1 MPTLVWVHRSQIVA
15 CAHAAAAAK
24 RDGNNAASAAA
35 VPDPDGGSAGKAA
48 PVVSASADH
57 AAPPGRKRK
66 CAEAATTAGK
76 KKSKAASAERDLPR
90 GVYRTKSGKFHTR
103 LQWGDKQRPIGMVDT
118 SEQASAARMSVRKYH
133 LDDANVAPCGASE
146 VDLDA
151 VFDAAKTKALESVS
165 GYVTRDLPRGVSKS
179 KSGKFEAKIRWNG
192 QHRYVG
198 SFDTPEQAS
207 CAYMS
212 IIKEIGDANLS
223 ALGVDEVQAM
233 FDAAKKKA
241 LESVGVAKKRR
252 LPKGVCQVYLSGK
265 FRTDI
270 WWGNKQR
277 CVGYFDTPEQ
287 ASAAYVLVR
296 NDLDDG
302 KLSELGPDEV
312 NAAFDAAKEKAI
324 DAVVPKKNKRKVTSL
339 RGHPLG
345 FTQNAT
351 GKFVSQMDWGGKNRY
366 IQGGK
371 QPRQRRSEIYLQL
384 QSADK
389 FGWSKRD
396 LPTGVCKIPCSKKYR
411 SDIWWGNKQRC
422 VGYFYT
428 PEEAFAARM
437 SMMKDLDDANLWA
450 LGADKVDAAFDAA
463 KQKAGNAYT

>member
-241 LESVGVAKKRR
+241 AESVGGFTFETRG
-252 LPKGVCQVYLSGK
+252 LPQGVHKIPSGK
-265 FRTDI
+265 FQSRI
-270 WWGNKQR
+270 KWGGKQR
-277 CVGYFDTPEQ
+277 HIGTFDTLEQ
-287 ASAAYVLVR
+287 ASAAFISVKKV
-296 NDLDDG
+296 LDDAKVSACG
-302 KLSELGPDEV
+302 ANEVDAIFDE
-312 NAAFDAAKEKAI
+312 A
-324 DAVVPKKNKRKVTSL
+324 KKNALESF
-339 RGHPLG
+339 GG
-345 FTQNAT
+345 F
-351 GKFVSQMDWGGKNRY
+351 
-366 IQGGK
+366 I
-371 QPRQRRSEIYLQL
+371 PEE
-384 QSADK
+384 
-389 FGWSKRD
+389 RD
-396 LPTGVCKIPCSKKYR
+396 LPTGVLKRPSGKYQSRISGVARPVILAVLTLPSKPLPHL
-411 SDIWWGNKQRC
+411 C
-422 VGYFYT
+422 
-428 PEEAFAARM
+428 
-437 SMMKDLDDANLWA
+437 L
-450 LGADKVDAAFDAA
+450 
-463 KQKAGNAYT
+463 

>member
-1 MPTLVWVHRSQIVA
+1 MKKDLDNREKS
-15 CAHAAAAAK
+15 
-24 RDGNNAASAAA
+24 SA
-35 VPDPDGGSAGKAA
+35 V
-48 PVVSASADH
+48 
-57 AAPPGRKRK
+57 RT
-66 CAEAATTAGK
+66 AE
-76 KKSKAASAERDLPR
+76 
-90 GVYRTKSGKFHTR
+90 
-103 LQWGDKQRPIGMVDT
+103 
-118 SEQASAARMSVRKYH
+118 
-133 LDDANVAPCGASE
+133 E
-146 VDLDA
+146 VDG
-151 VFDAAKTKALESVS
+151 VFNES
-165 GYVTRDLPRGVSKS
+165 R
-179 KSGKFEAKIRWNG
+179 
-192 QHRYVG
+192 
-198 SFDTPEQAS
+198 
-207 CAYMS
+207 
-212 IIKEIGDANLS
+212 
-223 ALGVDEVQAM
+223 
-233 FDAAKKKA
+233 KKA

-270 WWGNKQR
+270 WWGKKQR
-277 CVGYFDTPEQ
+277 YVGYFDTPEQ

-324 DAVVPKKNKRKVTSL
+324 DAVVGVGPKKNKRKVTSR
-339 RGHPLG
+339 RGRPLG

-351 GKFVSQMDWGGKNRY
+351 GKFVSQRYWGGKNRY
-366 IQGGK
+366 IQGGR
-371 QPRQRRSEIYLQL
+371 QTRQRRSEIFLQL

-389 FGWSKRD
+389 FGRSWRD
-396 LPTGVCKIPCSKKYR
+396 LPTGVCKIPCSEKYR

-463 KQKAGNAYT
+463 KQKVGNAYT